1 MDSLKFKV
9 VFDRRKSI
17 QTPKDK
23 GDIEIYVY
31 DSVCRK
37 TRYINTGISV
47 SKNQLEK
54 PLNQEVRIVKHP
66 NANVLNG
73 LLSRIYREVEAYGIS
88 DQCKKIE
95 DIINWNIKP
104 ENTVSVVS
112 FMKAELIRKNLSI
125 RVAAHHQTLIKRI
138 EQFNK
143 IKVFSDFTYDNIVD
157 FDSFLKTTGS
167 DRESL
172 SDVTAYKRH
181 SMLNSYIKEAI
192 NRGLCKYNPYGS
204 FKPKKGKSKDPV
216 YLTEFELEAI
226 MKCKIENVAEGGRLA
241 KVKDVFV
248 FQCLTGMAYIDLV
261 SFTRA
266 DIFELDNF
274 KVIRS
279 HRQKTDEGFIIVLT
293 PDALEILEKYDY
305 KLPTLSNQ
313 KYNDYL
319 KILSLYVVDE
329 KTKKPL
335 IKKKLTSHVAR
346 HTCGTYL
353 LNKGVPIETVARTLG
368 HSDTKMTRHYAKLL
382 GHQVVHDIASYVI
395 NK

>member
-9 VFDRRKSI
+9 VFDRRESI

-23 GDIEIYVY
+23 GDIETYIY
-31 DSVCRK
+31 DSACRK

-54 PLNQEVRIVKHP
+54 PVNQEVRIVKHP

-143 IKVFSDFTYDNIVD
+143 IKVFSDFTYGNIVD

-248 FQCLTGMAYIDLV
+248 FQCLTGLSYIDVANLNDE
-261 SFTRA
+261 
-266 DIFELDNF
+266 DIKGAFDGNQWVMT
-274 KVIRS
+274 K
-279 HRQKTDEGFIIVLT
+279 RQKTNVNSNIRLLDI
-293 PDALEILEKYDY
+293 PKAILEKY
-305 KLPTLSNQ
+305 KGKQKNGKCLPVVSNQ
-313 KYNDYL
+313 KMNEYL
-319 KILSLYVVDE
+319 KEIATICGINKRLTYHVRRHRDISCRL
-329 KTKKPL
+329 
-335 IKKKLTSHVAR
+335 LTSTLHAI
-346 HTCGTYL
+346 CL
-353 LNKGVPIETVARTLG
+353 LIGN
-368 HSDTKMTRHYAKLL
+368 
-382 GHQVVHDIASYVI
+382 
-395 NK
+395 N